1 MINSFLGL
9 RIRRSIVSIA
19 PLPCLIVLG
28 LFGTPLLAQQPRA
41 ILADGSGPWRD
52 ARWAFTV
59 SQFSGLLT
67 DAGYSVTTVSPVD
80 LPSAL
85 GSPDILLV
93 IPSLESLPFDA
104 FTAIAAHVG
113 TGGGL
118 MASGGE
124 PLDRKSTR
132 LNSSHLGISYA

>member
-1 MINSFLGL
+1 
-9 RIRRSIVSIA
+9 

-28 LFGTPLLAQQPRA
+28 LFGTPLVAQQPRA

-52 ARWAFTV
+52 AQWAFTV

-85 GSPDILLV
+85 GSPDILLA

-113 TGGGL
+113 DRGGL
-118 MASGGE
+118 IAAGGDAVRDQ
-124 PLDRKSTR
+124 L
-132 LNSSHLGISYA
+132 HLTPARQWLG

>member
-9 RIRRSIVSIA
+9 RFRRSIVRVA
-19 PLPCLIVLG
+19 PLPCLIVLS
-28 LFGTPLLAQQPRA
+28 LYVNPLLAQQPRA

-52 ARWAFTV
+52 AQWAFTI

-85 GSPDILLV
+85 GSPDILL
-93 IPSLESLPFDA
+93 
-104 FTAIAAHVG
+104 AIQIG
-113 TGGGL
+113 R
-118 MASGGE
+118 ASW
-124 PLDRKSTR
+124 RAR
-132 LNSSHLGISYA
+132 